1 METQKTVGTFHREG
15 SMIGQQC
22 WAGFIRDI
30 YFIPRGGSDCKLGVQ
45 EEGSGID
52 IWT

>member
-1 METQKTVGTFHREG
+1 MEVSHGDTKDCG

-22 WAGFIRDI
+22 LAGFIRDI

-52 IWT
+52 I